1 MRIALDQKETTPQL
15 VSLEKGVPV
24 TFSISEGLE
33 VPAFAD
39 ALGER
44 PTRFQIRFEDVRYTW
59 NAGSGLDENPFG
71 RRHPDR
77 GAGGEEINYIGTS
90 AAGGGM
96 VIDKRL
102 AFELSGR
109 ISTSSFSSTRRETTT
124 FIPEAGRYEVVTM
137 LRWEGKTVYDT
148 PTSSTTKI
156 HRPRIATGEVDIEEG
171 EFPASVELN
180 ISQEE
185 LDARLGT
192 ISKER

>member
-1 MRIALDQKETTPQL
+1 
-15 VSLEKGVPV
+15 
-24 TFSISEGLE
+24 
-33 VPAFAD
+33 
-39 ALGER
+39 
-44 PTRFQIRFEDVRYTW
+44 
-59 NAGSGLDENPFG
+59 
-71 RRHPDR
+71 
-77 GAGGEEINYIGTS
+77 
-90 AAGGGM
+90 
-96 VIDKRL
+96 
-102 AFELSGR
+102 
-109 ISTSSFSSTRRETTT
+109 
-124 FIPEAGRYEVVTM
+124 VTM